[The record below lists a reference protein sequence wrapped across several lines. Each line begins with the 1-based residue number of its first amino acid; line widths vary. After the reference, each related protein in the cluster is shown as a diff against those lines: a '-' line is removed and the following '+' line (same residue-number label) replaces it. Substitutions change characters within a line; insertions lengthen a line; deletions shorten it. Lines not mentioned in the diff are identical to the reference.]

1 MSAMATLP
9 HGSLPVLLAHGASG
23 TAALMRPHVDG
34 LRVRGVDAT
43 AIDLPKGRAERAIPV
58 YAARLAALGGP
69 GVIGG
74 HSFGGRVA
82 SMLAASD
89 AGAAVAGLVLLSY
102 PLHRPGH
109 PDEQRTEHWSDIRC
123 PVLFLSGDADP
134 FARIELLHR
143 AVASLTGA
151 ELVVYRR
158 AGHGL
163 GGVLDDA
170 LDQVAAFVRRVS
182 P

>member
-1 MSAMATLP
+1 
-9 HGSLPVLLAHGASG
+9 
-23 TAALMRPHVDG
+23 MRPHVDG
-34 LRVRGVDAT
+34 LRTRGVEAT
-43 AIDLPKGRAERAIPV
+43 AIDLPKGRAERAMPV

-69 GVIGG
+69 AVIGG
-74 HSFGGRVA
+74 HSYGGRVA

-109 PDEQRTEHWSDIRC
+109 PDEQRTEHWSGIRC

-134 FARIELLHR
+134 FARIELLRR
-143 AVASLTGA
+143 AVASLRGA